1 MQPFAASRDLLAVL
15 IVFGVIATGCDPAS
29 EGPKSPDEIPDTPA
43 ELVFDELV
51 VEVGDDV
58 ASWAAS
64 SSPSLVVSSGGGIS
78 CDDLFGFPLTGEEI
92 GLSVAVPIDA
102 QAGDVYE
109 LPSSAPP
116 GEGARASIGIEGNVS
131 FSFGQG
137 MIVVDERTDERVAIR
152 LDVSSPDGT
161 KRARGAVSAP
171 FCP

>member
-1 MQPFAASRDLLAVL
+1 GVKDVTSATNGEEIAVQPFAASRDLLAVL
-15 IVFGVIATGCDPAS
+15 IVFGLIATGCFTSS
-29 EGPKSPDEIPDTPA
+29 EMPKPLDEIPDAPA
-43 ELVFDELV
+43 ELVFDDLF

-64 SSPSLVVSSGGGIS
+64 SSASLVVSSGVGIS

-137 MIVVDERTDERVAIR
+137 
-152 LDVSSPDGT
+152 
-161 KRARGAVSAP
+161 
-171 FCP
+171 